1 MSKNYSLVVAGILGV
16 EPFEVFKING
26 YDAYYRFTPEVLQF
40 SSDKVEWKQSSQ
52 LSNLIYGTRRVIKLP
67 YRPELGQVFY
77 TPSSHLNNACVCRW
91 EENIVDIALYEAGLV
106 FRTENDC
113 VNALAELRKKYPS
126 VVESLKKEG
135 VKYE

>member
-77 TPSSHLNNACVCRW
+77 TPSSHLSTVESCLW
-91 EENIVDIALYEAGLV
+91 HENIVNIALLKAGLV
-106 FRTENDC
+106 FRTESEC
-113 VNALAELRKKYPS
+113 ANALEELRSKYPS
-126 VVESLKKEG
+126 VVESLKSER
-135 VKYE
+135 